1 MDASGASDMGSI
13 PLWPLFFTLIIIFS
27 FVILVL
33 QFLRLLRID
42 LIDVEINKQTF
53 LIGD

>member
-33 QFLRLLRID
+33 QFLPPSKID

-53 LIGD
+53 LKGD